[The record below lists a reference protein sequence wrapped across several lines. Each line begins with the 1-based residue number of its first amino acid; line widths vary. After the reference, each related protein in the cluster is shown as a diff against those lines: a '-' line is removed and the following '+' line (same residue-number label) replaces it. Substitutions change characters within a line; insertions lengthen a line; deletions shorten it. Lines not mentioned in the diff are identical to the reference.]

1 MRRVADCPLNV
12 APVSRQGPANV
23 GIRARGKADGRG
35 FQHTF
40 RVLCRRTS
48 INLIVSLVWLT
59 TTAHRAIL
67 LWLTTEYSK
76 QHLLVTLDSLVRR
89 NASAT
94 TCGMRETKGNPVKIR
109 CGRATVIGETLSR
122 RHLLGTGCLRKPL
135 SARCGWEGGES
146 SLSAISQEACLQA
159 VLTALRGESEA
170 DIPVNRVLRTK
181 LAECPEARPI
191 HQVRMGVFYF
201 SRKAFCPAP

>member
-1 MRRVADCPLNV
+1 M
-12 APVSRQGPANV
+12 
-23 GIRARGKADGRG
+23 
-35 FQHTF
+35 F
-40 RVLCRRTS
+40 RVLS
-48 INLIVSLVWLT
+48 PQSSNILIVSLVWLT

-67 LWLTTEYSK
+67 FCLTTEYSK
-76 QHLLVTLDSLVRR
+76 QHLLVTLDSVVRR

-122 RHLLGTGCLRKPL
+122 GHSLGTECLRRPL

-146 SLSAISQEACLQA
+146 SLSAISQEACLQV
-159 VLTALRGESEA
+159 VLAALRGESEA
-170 DIPVNRVLRTK
+170 DIPVYRALRTK

-191 HQVRMGVFYF
+191 HQVRMGLFHF